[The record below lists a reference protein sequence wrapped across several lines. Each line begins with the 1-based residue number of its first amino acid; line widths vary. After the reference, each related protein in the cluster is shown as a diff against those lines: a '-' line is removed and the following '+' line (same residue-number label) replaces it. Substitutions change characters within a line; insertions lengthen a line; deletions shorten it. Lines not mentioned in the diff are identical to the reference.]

1 MTARL
6 EFCTREAAS
15 FATTAWHYS
24 RSMPAGRLVCIGAWE
39 ADQFTG
45 CVLFSRGAA
54 SNIGTPFGLTQ
65 RQIAELTRIA
75 LRRDHRTPTS
85 RILAVAVRLLRKQ
98 SPGLRLL
105 VSYADPRHGHD
116 GRGVYAAAG
125 WSYLGQTQ
133 RERLIVLHGKVTHA
147 RTVSSR
153 YGTRS
158 LAWLRANVDSS
169 AEHVI
174 EVPKHKWVLPLDDA
188 MRRQLEPHVRPHPV
202 RESFVP
208 SLTRAWCKAHAA
220 GPVSPGRGDGAMPIR
235 PLHVG
240 GDPHAG

>member
-1 MTARL
+1 MTIRL
-6 EFCTREAAS
+6 DFCTREAAS
-15 FATTAWHYS
+15 FATTAFHYS

-45 CVLFSRGAA
+45 CVIFSRGAA

-65 RQIAELTRIA
+65 SQVAELTRIA
-75 LRRDHRTPTS
+75 LRRGHRTPTS
-85 RILAVAVRLLRKQ
+85 RILAIAVRLLKKQ
-98 SPGLRLL
+98 SPGLKLI

-116 GRGVYAAAG
+116 GRGVYAAAN
-125 WSYLGQTQ
+125 WIYLGQTQ

-169 AEHVI
+169 AEHLI
-174 EVPKHKWVLPLDDA
+174 ELPKHKYALPLDA
-188 MRRQLEPHVRPHPV
+188 GMRDRLRALAQPYPKREQSAESGTPQNRRGIAPFSPRGAQRRGRFDTTCSLHPDQV
-202 RESFVP
+202 
-208 SLTRAWCKAHAA
+208 THA
-220 GPVSPGRGDGAMPIR
+220 
-235 PLHVG
+235 
-240 GDPHAG
+240 